1 MIAQLEGGGI
11 NTQESEVPVYV
22 GVCVRALTSS
32 SEVVANTHTRA
43 QPHTG
48 VKVCLYYL
56 SSERNTLPL
65 ENLSVGCIVVL
76 CVRWCFFVCV

>member
-1 MIAQLEGGGI
+1 M
-11 NTQESEVPVYV
+11 S
-22 GVCVRALTSS
+22 VCVCVCARALTSP
-32 SEVVANTHTRA
+32 SEVVANIHTHTHA

-56 SSERNTLPL
+56 SSEHNTLPL